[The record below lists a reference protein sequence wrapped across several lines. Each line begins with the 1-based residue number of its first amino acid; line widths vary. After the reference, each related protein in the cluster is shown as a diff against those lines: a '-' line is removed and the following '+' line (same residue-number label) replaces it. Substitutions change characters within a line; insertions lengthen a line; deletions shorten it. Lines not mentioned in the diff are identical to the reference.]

1 MRWPKNKEEHAYM
14 KMMQAK
20 NKKSS
25 RRSKAE
31 SWMKDKLAST
41 GKKWSRQ
48 AQWGYRLF
56 DFWNHEL
63 GIAVEVDGPEH
74 DKEYDAFRDRHN
86 LKRSGILVLRVRNFN
101 EKDAEVAIT
110 TINEASSW
118 KERREKNKNK

>member
-1 MRWPKNKEEHAYM
+1 M